1 VSVDEVRRNEAPA
14 PTMRPADP
22 TAERLLGFASA
33 RQPAF
38 LEALAELVAIDSGT
52 DSPDGVNRM
61 ADRWGA
67 LLADE
72 GWQVAREPTEAVA
85 GRRFGDVVIARRRGS
100 GGRRVLLLGH
110 LDTVFP
116 DGTAQ
121 ARPLRIA
128 EGRAYGPGVT
138 DMKGGLLAGLHAAG
152 ILADA
157 HAETFSELVF
167 LCNPDEERGSAAS
180 RTFLIAEAERADA
193 VLVLEAARE
202 NGDVVSSRKG
212 VTTARIEITGRA
224 AHAGVEPDRG
234 RSAIVEAAHTIE
246 ALHAL
251 NGRWEGATVNVGV
264 VQAGTRSNV
273 VPEHAAL
280 DLDVRATTEA
290 ALAAVEAEVERIG
303 STCVLDGVT
312 SKVDLFK
319 EARPMERTPGTARLV
334 EAAREVA
341 HRLGVDLDDAATG
354 GASDANT
361 ASALGVPT
369 LDGLGPIGGDDHSD
383 REWLDVAS
391 IVPRTALLAGL
402 VARVGRSDA

>member
-1 VSVDEVRRNEAPA
+1 VSVDGAFDRTAAPA
-14 PTMRPADP
+14 ADP
-22 TAERLLGFASA
+22 TAERLRGFASA

-38 LEALAELVAIDSGT
+38 LETLAELVAIDSGT

-61 ADRWGA
+61 ADQWGA
-67 LLADE
+67 LLAGE
-72 GWQVAREPTEAVA
+72 GWQVTREPTEPVA
-85 GRRFGDVVIARRRGS
+85 GRRFGDVVIARRRGT
-100 GGRRVLLLGH
+100 GAATVLLLGH

-121 ARPLRIA
+121 ARPMRITD
-128 EGRAYGPGVT
+128 GRVYGPGVT

-152 ILADA
+152 VLADA
-157 HAETFSELVF
+157 HAETFGELVF

-180 RTFLIAEAERADA
+180 RAFLVAEAKRADA

-212 VTTARIEITGRA
+212 VTTVRIEIAGRA

-234 RSAIVEAAHTIE
+234 RSAIVEAAHKIE

-290 ALAAVEAEVERIG
+290 ALVAVETEVERIG
-303 STCVLDGVT
+303 DTCVLDEVT
-312 SKVDLFK
+312 SRVDLFK
-319 EARPMERTPGTARLV
+319 EVRPMERTPGTARLV
-334 EAAREVA
+334 QAAREVA
-341 HRLGVDLDDAATG
+341 GRLGFDLDEAATG

-361 ASALGVPT
+361 TSALGVPT

-402 VARVGRSDA
+402 IARIGRGDV